1 MRIISRQ
8 RLVDFWETEPRA
20 RSPLTHWYA
29 VTKAA
34 RWSTFADL
42 RRTFGHADLVKVAS
56 GNTVTVFNVGGNN
69 YRLVCAIHYNR
80 LTVYVLR
87 VMTHAEYDRGKW
99 KEEL

>member
-1 MRIISRQ
+1 M
-8 RLVDFWETEPRA
+8 
-20 RSPLTHWYA
+20 THWYA

-80 LTVYVLR
+80 QTVYVLR